1 MFAAAVVESEATV
14 VASEAPEAT
23 VVESEAPEGAVVE
36 SEDPK
41 TVVESEDPGTVVAPS
56 SVVAELPSALHS
68 PLEQVYPIGY
78 YG

>member
-14 VASEAPEAT
+14 VASEAPETA
-23 VVESEAPEGAVVE
+23 VVESEAPETVVASEAPEAAVVE
-36 SEDPK
+36 SEA
-41 TVVESEDPGTVVAPS
+41 PGTVVPPS

-68 PLEQVYPIGY
+68 PLEQVYSTGY